1 MRILVVGAGAVGG
14 YFGGRLAAAGK
25 DVTFLVRPKYLE
37 RLRAEGVR
45 IVSPHGDVEAH
56 AKYMAAEEIAE
67 PFDLLILCV
76 KAYSLEAALQDCTGA
91 VGEATVILPL
101 LNGMRHIDVL
111 ANRFGGDH
119 VIGGVCLIAS
129 EYGADGRIV
138 HLSEIHRLVYGER
151 DGRPSPRIAAIHDEM
166 QGAGFESRAS
176 DNIMLEMWEKW
187 VMLASLG
194 ATTCL
199 LRGSVGE
206 VEAVAGGVEVAR
218 AILAEANAIS
228 RASGFE
234 PGEAFLGRTEKMLTT
249 RGSSLTSSMYRDMT
263 KGAAVE
269 VEQILGDLV
278 ARGREVGVE
287 APLLQA
293 ACVNLRVYAGR
304 LLS

>member
-25 DVTFLVRPKYLE
+25 DVTFLVRSKYLE
-37 RLRAEGVR
+37 KLRAEGVR

-56 AKYMAAEEIAE
+56 AKFVAAEEIAQ

-76 KAYSLEAALQDCTGA
+76 KAYSLEAAMADFTGA
-91 VGEATVILPL
+91 VGKGTVILPL

-111 ANRFGGDH
+111 AGRFGEER

-129 EYGADGRIV
+129 EYAADGRIV

-151 DGRPSPRIAAIHDEM
+151 DGDVSARIAVIHDAM
-166 QGAGFESRAS
+166 QGAGFDVRAS

-206 VEAVAGGVEVAR
+206 VEGVPGGVEVAR
-218 AILAEANAIS
+218 AILAEANAIA
-228 RASGFE
+228 RACGFS

-249 RGSSLTSSMYRDMT
+249 HGSSLTSSMYRDMM

-278 ARGREVGVE
+278 ARGGEVGVN
-287 APLLQA
+287 APLLEA
-293 ACVNLRVYAGR
+293 ACVNLRVYEAR
-304 LLS
+304 R

>member
-14 YFGGRLAAAGK
+14 YFGGRLAVAGR
-25 DVTFLVRPKYLE
+25 DVTFLVRAKYLP

-45 IVSPHGDVEAH
+45 IRSPHGDVQAH
-56 AKYMAAEEIAE
+56 AKYAVVDEICA
-67 PFDLLILCV
+67 PYDLLILCV
-76 KAYSLEAALQDCTGA
+76 KAYSLEGALEDCAAA
-91 VGEATVILPL
+91 VGEGTVILPL

-111 ANRFGGDH
+111 ASRFGEER
-119 VIGGVCLIAS
+119 VIGGASFIAS
-129 EYGADGRIV
+129 EMAEDGGIV
-138 HLSEIHRLVYGER
+138 HLSEIHRLVFGER
-151 DGRPSPRIAAIHDEM
+151 SGGTSARIAAIHHEM
-166 QGAGFESRAS
+166 QGAGFESRVS

-199 LRGSVGE
+199 LRGNIGE
-206 VEAVAGGVEVAR
+206 VEGVPGGVEVAR
-218 AILAEANAIS
+218 GILAEANGIA
-228 RASGFE
+228 RACGFS
-234 PGEAFLGRTEKMLTT
+234 PGEAFLGRTEKMLTA

-263 KGAAVE
+263 KGASVE

-278 ARGREVGVE
+278 ARGRGVGVS

-304 LLS
+304 R